1 MKALKYSFLL
11 FKNKHKKGGPIFPVL
26 PALVYSYKESIDTYY
41 MIAVGTSS
49 NNPIDIDQE
58 EEVID
63 IEAIKEQKRN
73 RQIID

>member
-1 MKALKYSFLL
+1 
-11 FKNKHKKGGPIFPVL
+11 
-26 PALVYSYKESIDTYY
+26 

-49 NNPIDIDQE
+49 NNAIDIDQE